1 MTPWEYLILPVDA
14 PESVTVLNDH
24 GKLGWEAVGLTD
36 RPGVNSAVLM
46 KRPLP
51 QTRVSGGRM

>member
-1 MTPWEYLILPVDA
+1 MTPWEYMIL
-14 PESVTVLNDH
+14 SVGEPDSETTLNDH
-24 GKLGWEAVGLTD
+24 GKVGWEAVGLTD
-36 RPGVNSAVLM
+36 RPGAGCAVLL